1 MFYHY
6 GDVKVYYA
14 FKNRNS
20 SNPIILLH
28 GWGVDSQIFKPIWE
42 AFPERSFLCIDFPP
56 FGKSQKKIE
65 NFNIYTYVALLMS
78 LCEHLHIEKCD
89 VLAHSFGG
97 RVASILASIKC
108 SLVRSCIFVDSAGLK
123 PKRNLK
129 YYYSIYKYKVLKKL
143 GKSTLNLGSKDYKL
157 LDENMK
163 KTFNSIVNED
173 LAPYYQSVRC
183 KTLIVWGEKDKETPL
198 YMAKKLHKYIKNSKL
213 EIIKDAGHFCFLTN
227 TLSFNKIIGK
237 FWEEIQ

>member
-28 GWGVDSQIFKPIWE
+28 GWGADSQIFKPIWK

-108 SLVRSCIFVDSAGLK
+108 SLVRSCIFVGSAGLK

-129 YYYSIYKYKVLKKL
+129 YYYSIYKYKILKKL
-143 GKSTLNLGSKDYKL
+143 GKSTLNLGSKDYQL